1 MSANGHDF
9 VSWEEHIIC
18 HERGSR
24 LVHFYLKDKSGT
36 LVLAVVGTER
46 SIRHMMYVVSDEFVN
61 VYGSEGSIN
70 ASMKWRARREVVDW
84 LTLLVSKWRPQLEFP
99 NSQVDDST
107 QDFESLHLLTSRLT
121 YHQTYLPDHMVIRKL
136 KVKNS
141 DIEWSGVAW
150 NCTKQLKHYPSFC
163 RNGTIIAVHSF
174 VFITAEEESHHL
186 GYVEDM
192 YEDKKGQKK
201 VKLRWFH
208 HNKEFIGVIPDLNP
222 HPREVFITDHV
233 QVISAECVDGL
244 ATVLTPRHYEKCV
257 AAVPHTSPSSIYMC
271 FRQIK
276 NNKVKPFTLTKLR
289 GYSSQAIVSTLGGPP
304 VPKQKARCHKL
315 KNEDE
320 KQLTLDD
327 PTRVSTKRSRTCKG
341 QGLEGGFGVKNSST
355 VDQNTSTELTCPK
368 LKLRLSRNK
377 MGIKV
382 VLPQSEC
389 PTSFKANEKIE
400 LLCQD
405 SGIRGCWF
413 RCKVM
418 RASQKLLKVKY
429 DDVEDA
435 DGSGNLEEWVPASRV
450 AAPDKLGM
458 RCQGRLTIRPCPPV
472 DAARF
477 NSEVG
482 APVDA
487 WWSGGWWE
495 GVVIGVDVSGND
507 VLQVY
512 LPGED
517 KVLSVQ
523 RQNLRVSKDW
533 VGDKWVDVRGNPN
546 ILSYVSAN
554 AKSSLK
560 FSVCSAINEALGDGN
575 TALLEQEVL
584 TASKI
589 EAVEQGNQEWAGLV
603 VINDLK
609 NVKESDVRKLHCHK
623 DEDKIMEFGGRDDN
637 EDSNDKAELVLEDGT
652 EPANQ
657 RKVVVDAPKRVV

>member
-1 MSANGHDF
+1 MSANGHGF

-24 LVHFYLKDKSGT
+24 VVHFYLKDKSGT

-46 SIRHMMYVVSDEFVN
+46 SIRHMIYVVSDEFLN
-61 VYGSEGSIN
+61 VCGSEGSIN

-84 LTLLVSKWRPQLEFP
+84 LTLLVSKCQPPLEFP

-107 QDFESLHLLTSRLT
+107 QDFGSLHLLTSRLT

-136 KVKNS
+136 KVQNS
-141 DIEWSGVAW
+141 DIEWSGIAW

-163 RNGTIIAVHSF
+163 RNGTVIAVHSF
-174 VFITAEEESHHL
+174 VFITAEEESHRL

-208 HNKEFIGVIPDLNP
+208 HNKEFIDVIPDLNP
-222 HPREVFITDHV
+222 HPREVFITTHV

-244 ATVLTPRHYEKCV
+244 ATVLTPRHYEECV
-257 AAVPHTSPSSIYMC
+257 AVVPHTSPSSIYMC

-276 NNKVKPFTLTKLR
+276 NKKVKPFTLTKLR
-289 GYSSQAIVSTLGGPP
+289 GYSSQAIVSSLGGPP
-304 VPKQKARCHKL
+304 VPKQKARCRKL
-315 KNEDE
+315 ENEDE
-320 KQLTLDD
+320 KQLSLDD
-327 PTRVSTKRSRTCKG
+327 PARVSTKRSRNCKG
-341 QGLEGGFGVKNSST
+341 QGLEGGFGVKNSSP
-355 VDQNTSTELTCPK
+355 VDQNTSTELKCPK
-368 LKLRLSRNK
+368 FKLRLSRK
-377 MGIKV
+377 RMGIKV
-382 VLPQSEC
+382 VLPQSDC
-389 PTSFKANEKIE
+389 PTTFKVDEKIE

-418 RASQKLLKVKY
+418 QASQKLLKVKY

-458 RCQGRLTIRPCPPV
+458 RCQGRLTIRPCPSV
-472 DAARF
+472 NAARF

-482 APVDA
+482 APVDT

-495 GVVIGVDVSGND
+495 GVVIGVDVSGDD
-507 VLQVY
+507 VLRVY

-523 RQNLRVSKDW
+523 RQNVRASKDW
-533 VGDKWVDVRGNPN
+533 VGNKWVDVRGNPN

-554 AKSSLK
+554 FKSSLRS
-560 FSVCSAINEALGDGN
+560 SVCSAINGALGDLN
-575 TALLEQEVL
+575 TALPEQEVL
-584 TASKI
+584 ATSKI
-589 EAVEQGNQEWAGLV
+589 EAVEEGKPELAGLV
-603 VINDLK
+603 VIDDLK
-609 NVKESDVRKLHCHK
+609 NVKESDMRKLHCHK
-623 DEDKIMEFGGRDDN
+623 DEDKIVEVGGRDDN
-637 EDSNDKAELVLEDGT
+637 EDSNDKAELVLKDST
-652 EPANQ
+652 EPAKTRGNL
-657 RKVVVDAPKRVV
+657 

>member
-1 MSANGHDF
+1 MSANGHGF

-24 LVHFYLKDKSGT
+24 VVHFYLKDKSGT

-46 SIRHMMYVVSDEFVN
+46 SIRHMIYVVSDEFLN

-84 LTLLVSKWRPQLEFP
+84 LTLLVSKCRPPLEFP
-99 NSQVDDST
+99 NSQMNDST
-107 QDFESLHLLTSRLT
+107 QDFGSLQLLTSRLT
-121 YHQTYLPDHMVIRKL
+121 CHQTYLPDHMVIRKL
-136 KVKNS
+136 KVQNS
-141 DIEWSGVAW
+141 DIEWSGVHW
-150 NCTKQLKHYPSFC
+150 NCAKQLKHYPSFC

-174 VFITAEEESHHL
+174 VFIMAEEESHHL

-222 HPREVFITDHV
+222 HPREVFITAHV
-233 QVISAECVDGL
+233 QVISAECVDSL
-244 ATVLTPRHYEKCV
+244 ATVLTPGHYEKCV
-257 AAVPHTSPSSIYMC
+257 AVVPHTSPSSIYMC

-276 NNKVKPFTLTKLR
+276 SNKVKPFTLTKLR

-304 VPKQKARCHKL
+304 VSKQKARCHKL
-315 KNEDE
+315 KNEDD
-320 KQLTLDD
+320 KQLTIDD
-327 PTRVSTKRSRTCKG
+327 AARVSTKRSRTCKG
-341 QGLEGGFGVKNSST
+341 QGFEGGFGVKSSSP
-355 VDQNTSTELTCPK
+355 VDQNTSTELKFPK
-368 LKLRLSRNK
+368 FKLRLSRK
-377 MGIKV
+377 TMGIKV

-389 PTSFKANEKIE
+389 PTSFKADEKIE

-477 NSEVG
+477 NSKVG

-523 RQNLRVSKDW
+523 RQNVRDSKDW
-533 VGDKWVDVRGNPN
+533 VGNKWVDVRGNPN

-554 AKSSLK
+554 VKSSLK
-560 FSVCSAINEALGDGN
+560 SSMCSAINEALGDGN
-575 TALLEQEVL
+575 TALPEQEVL

-589 EAVEQGNQEWAGLV
+589 EAVEEGKQELADLV
-603 VINDLK
+603 VIDDLK
-609 NVKESDVRKLHCHK
+609 NVKESDMRKLHCHN

-637 EDSNDKAELVLEDGT
+637 EDFNDKAELILEDGT
-652 EPANQ
+652 EPLNQ
-657 RKVVVDAPKRVV
+657 RKVV